1 MAVQILSEEQ
11 ISVFCRSLAMMLRS
25 GVTMQEAVELFV
37 QDGDDASPLLHSTA
51 QQMEKALGEGQS
63 FAQTA
68 RDTGAFPEY
77 ALGVFSMAELS
88 GRLDEVLDRLADYYD
103 RQHALNERL
112 RSTLTYPVAL
122 LLMMCGVLSVLVFSV
137 LPMFVRVYNSLTGS
151 LAASSYAYVLAASL
165 IGRVSLVLAVAV
177 SAVLLVLAVMLH
189 TQKGREKLN
198 GPMERSRFTR
208 KAARQ
213 LAVSQMADTVSTML
227 ASGAEEDSALEQ
239 CIRQTSHTG
248 LRIALQACRS
258 DMQQGTGMAQAFLRH
273 KVLPPLYARMLQ
285 GGSESGSLPAAMESV
300 ALRMGQ
306 EAENALCRLI
316 DDIEPVLIG
325 FLTVSVG
332 FTLLSVML
340 PLLGILSAV

>member
-1 MAVQILSEEQ
+1 MAVQFLSEEQ

-248 LRIALQACRS
+248 LRTALQACRS

>member
-1 MAVQILSEEQ
+1 
-11 ISVFCRSLAMMLRS
+11 
-25 GVTMQEAVELFV
+25 
-37 QDGDDASPLLHSTA
+37 
-51 QQMEKALGEGQS
+51 
-63 FAQTA
+63 
-68 RDTGAFPEY
+68 
-77 ALGVFSMAELS
+77 MAELS

-248 LRIALQACRS
+248 LRTALQACRS

>member
-213 LAVSQMADTVSTML
+213 LAVSHMADTVSTML

-248 LRIALQACRS
+248 LRTALQACRS

>member
-122 LLMMCGVLSVLVFSV
+122 LLMMCCVLSVLVFSV

-227 ASGAEEDSALEQ
+227 ASGAEENSALEQ

-248 LRIALQACRS
+248 LRTALQACRS

>member
-239 CIRQTSHTG
+239 CIQQTSHTG
-248 LRIALQACRS
+248 LRTALQACRS

>member
-189 TQKGREKLN
+189 TQKGRDKLN

-248 LRIALQACRS
+248 LRTALQACRS

-285 GGSESGSLPAAMESV
+285 GGSESGSLPAARESV

>member
-198 GPMERSRFTR
+198 GPMERSQFTR
-208 KAARQ
+208 KVARQ

-248 LRIALQACRS
+248 LRTALQACRS

>member
-122 LLMMCGVLSVLVFSV
+122 LLMMCCVLSVLVFSV

-177 SAVLLVLAVMLH
+177 SAVLLVLTVMLH

-198 GPMERSRFTR
+198 GPMERSRFTC

-248 LRIALQACRS
+248 LCTALQACRS

>member
-37 QDGDDASPLLHSTA
+37 QDGDDASPLLHCTA

-68 RDTGAFPEY
+68 RNTGAFPEY

-248 LRIALQACRS
+248 LRTALQACRS

>member
-177 SAVLLVLAVMLH
+177 SAVLLVLTVMLH

-248 LRIALQACRS
+248 LRTALQACRS

-300 ALRMGQ
+300 ALRMGR

>member
-248 LRIALQACRS
+248 LRTALQVCRS

>member
-1 MAVQILSEEQ
+1 MY
-11 ISVFCRSLAMMLRS
+11 RTAMMHR
-25 GVTMQEAVELFV
+25 
-37 QDGDDASPLLHSTA
+37 PCCTA

-177 SAVLLVLAVMLH
+177 GAVLLVLAVMLH

-248 LRIALQACRS
+248 LRTAC
-258 DMQQGTGMAQAFLRH
+258 
-273 KVLPPLYARMLQ
+273 ARAIR
-285 GGSESGSLPAAMESV
+285 LPAWEQRS
-300 ALRMGQ
+300 
-306 EAENALCRLI
+306 
-316 DDIEPVLIG
+316 IG
-325 FLTVSVG
+325 CCCPAQSWTQRKVFL
-332 FTLLSVML
+332 
-340 PLLGILSAV
+340 PA

>member
-122 LLMMCGVLSVLVFSV
+122 LLMMCCVLSVLVFSV

-239 CIRQTSHTG
+239 CILQTSHTG
-248 LRIALQACRS
+248 LRTALQACRS
-258 DMQQGTGMAQAFLRH
+258 DMQHGTGMAQAFLRH

>member
-77 ALGVFSMAELS
+77 ALGVFSMAELL

-248 LRIALQACRS
+248 LRTALQACRS

>member
-51 QQMEKALGEGQS
+51 QQMEKSLGEGQS

-248 LRIALQACRS
+248 LRTALQACRS

>member
-68 RDTGAFPEY
+68 RNTGAFPEY

-198 GPMERSRFTR
+198 GLMERSRFTR

-248 LRIALQACRS
+248 LRTALQACRS

>member
-122 LLMMCGVLSVLVFSV
+122 LLMMCCVLSVLVFSV

-177 SAVLLVLAVMLH
+177 SAVLLVLTVMLH

-198 GPMERSRFTR
+198 GPMERSRFTC

-239 CIRQTSHTG
+239 CCPANLAYRPAHSAAG
-248 LRIALQACRS
+248 LPQ
-258 DMQQGTGMAQAFLRH
+258 
-273 KVLPPLYARMLQ
+273 
-285 GGSESGSLPAAMESV
+285 
-300 ALRMGQ
+300 
-306 EAENALCRLI
+306 
-316 DDIEPVLIG
+316 
-325 FLTVSVG
+325 
-332 FTLLSVML
+332 
-340 PLLGILSAV
+340 

>member
-112 RSTLTYPVAL
+112 RSTLTYPMAL
-122 LLMMCGVLSVLVFSV
+122 LLMMCCVLSVLVFSV

-198 GPMERSRFTR
+198 GPMERSRFTH

-248 LRIALQACRS
+248 LRTALQACRS

>member
-227 ASGAEEDSALEQ
+227 ASGAVEDSALEQ

-248 LRIALQACRS
+248 LRTALQACRS

>member
-122 LLMMCGVLSVLVFSV
+122 LLMMCCVLSVLVFSV

-248 LRIALQACRS
+248 LRTALQACRS

>member
-68 RDTGAFPEY
+68 RDTGTFPEY

-248 LRIALQACRS
+248 LRTALQACRS
-258 DMQQGTGMAQAFLRH
+258 DMQHGTGMAQAFLRH

-306 EAENALCRLI
+306 EAENALCRVI

>member
-198 GPMERSRFTR
+198 GPIERSQFTR

-248 LRIALQACRS
+248 LRTALQACRS

>member
-51 QQMEKALGEGQS
+51 QQMEKTLGEGQS

-122 LLMMCGVLSVLVFSV
+122 LLMMCCVLSVLVFSV

-248 LRIALQACRS
+248 LRTALQACRS

>member
-68 RDTGAFPEY
+68 RDTGTFPEY

-165 IGRVSLVLAVAV
+165 IGRVSLVLAVTV

-248 LRIALQACRS
+248 LRTALQACRS

>member
-68 RDTGAFPEY
+68 RDTGTFPEY

-208 KAARQ
+208 KASRQ

-248 LRIALQACRS
+248 LRTALQACRS

>member
-37 QDGDDASPLLHSTA
+37 QDGDDASPLLRSTA

-122 LLMMCGVLSVLVFSV
+122 LLMMCCVLSVLVFSV

-198 GPMERSRFTR
+198 SPMERSRFTR

-213 LAVSQMADTVSTML
+213 LAVSQMADTVSAML

-248 LRIALQACRS
+248 LRTALQACRS

>member
-68 RDTGAFPEY
+68 RDTGTFPEY

-248 LRIALQACRS
+248 LRTALQACRS

>member
-37 QDGDDASPLLHSTA
+37 QDGDDASPLLRSTA

-122 LLMMCGVLSVLVFSV
+122 LLMMCCVLSVLVFSV

-248 LRIALQACRS
+248 LRTALQACRS

>member
-51 QQMEKALGEGQS
+51 QQMEKSLGEGQS

-248 LRIALQACRS
+248 LRTALQACRS

-340 PLLGILSAV
+340 PLLGILSAM

>member
-177 SAVLLVLAVMLH
+177 SAVLLVLTVMLH

-198 GPMERSRFTR
+198 GPMERSRFTC

-248 LRIALQACRS
+248 LCTALQACRS
-258 DMQQGTGMAQAFLRH
+258 DMQQGIGMAQAFLRH

>member
-37 QDGDDASPLLHSTA
+37 QDGDDASPLLRSTA
-51 QQMEKALGEGQS
+51 RQMEKALGEGQS

-177 SAVLLVLAVMLH
+177 SAVLLVLTVMLH

-198 GPMERSRFTR
+198 GPMERSRFTC

-213 LAVSQMADTVSTML
+213 LAVSQMADTVSAML

-248 LRIALQACRS
+248 LRTSLQACRS

>member
-122 LLMMCGVLSVLVFSV
+122 LLMMCCVLSVLVFSV

-248 LRIALQACRS
+248 LRTALQACRS

-285 GGSESGSLPAAMESV
+285 GGSESGSLPAAMEFV

>member
-122 LLMMCGVLSVLVFSV
+122 LLMMCCVLSVLVFSV

-177 SAVLLVLAVMLH
+177 SAVLLVLTVMLH

-248 LRIALQACRS
+248 LCTALQACRS

-325 FLTVSVG
+325 FLTASVG

>member
-122 LLMMCGVLSVLVFSV
+122 LLMMCCVLSVLVFSV

-198 GPMERSRFTR
+198 GPMERSRFTC

-248 LRIALQACRS
+248 LRTALQACRS

>member
-248 LRIALQACRS
+248 LRTALQACRS
-258 DMQQGTGMAQAFLRH
+258 DMQQGAGMAQAFLRH

>member
-77 ALGVFSMAELS
+77 TLGVFSMAELS

-122 LLMMCGVLSVLVFSV
+122 LLMMCCVLSVLVFSV

-208 KAARQ
+208 QAARQ

-248 LRIALQACRS
+248 LRTALQACRS

>member
-122 LLMMCGVLSVLVFSV
+122 LLMMCCVLSVLVFSV

-248 LRIALQACRS
+248 LRTALLACRS
-258 DMQQGTGMAQAFLRH
+258 DMQQGAGMAQAFLRH

>member
-37 QDGDDASPLLHSTA
+37 QDGDDASPRLHSTA

-177 SAVLLVLAVMLH
+177 SAVLLVLTVMLH

-198 GPMERSRFTR
+198 GPMERSRFTC

-213 LAVSQMADTVSTML
+213 LAVSQMADTVSAML

-248 LRIALQACRS
+248 LRTSLQACRS